1 VRLFLV
7 FNPNERMQLEQEFE
21 QERFQEIEELYTAK
35 RVAKVNFQGQLQTRS
50 NGDWV
55 VGGLDVSVNGNAT
68 PQAGI
73 VSGVTVQVIGETDNG
88 VIKAEQI
95 ILIITP
101 TVIPENSPTISPS
114 STLAPTIQPTAAPT
128 EMENTPQPTKN
139 TELPALTNDSLN
151 KSWALSSDP
160 AQTRRPAAART
171 SENGGD
177 TQDGE

>member
-1 VRLFLV
+1 MVHLNAKRRTN
-7 FNPNERMQLEQEFE
+7 NPNPAQC
-21 QERFQEIEELYTAK
+21 A
-35 RVAKVNFQGQLQTRS
+35 VV
-50 NGDWV
+50 GDWV